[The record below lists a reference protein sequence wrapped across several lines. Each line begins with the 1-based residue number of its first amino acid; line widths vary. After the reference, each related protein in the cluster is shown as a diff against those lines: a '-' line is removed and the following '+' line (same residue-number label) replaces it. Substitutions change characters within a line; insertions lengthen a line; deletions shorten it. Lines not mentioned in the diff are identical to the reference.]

1 VIVLKTF
8 YNTKF
13 DEEVKDSSCTTPDDL
28 QLYRS
33 AGIFIDDGNILNLWI
48 PAHDTIGAW
57 TVFCTQETKENGI
70 WTVKNF
76 TIQRDP
82 LMKTQNTQYL

>member
-13 DEEVKDSSCTTPDDL
+13 DEEVKDSSCATPDDV

-48 PAHDTIGAW
+48 PAHLQSELGLCSVRKRLRKMVYGQLKILQFS
-57 TVFCTQETKENGI
+57 V
-70 WTVKNF
+70 
-76 TIQRDP
+76 
-82 LMKTQNTQYL
+82 LLL